1 MHKVS
6 RTRVRGLALIAAA
19 ASVMFVSSAGA
30 APVETSLPTCGSV
43 VGAWKVVD
51 DNTNEIFLGTYNGAI
66 GGAEGTVTFTAPNNT
81 TTASHGQWKRTG
93 TCTYADTDVAFLI
106 GADGKANQTITF
118 QAKINLAT
126 GGNNAIFDFAFEIKN
141 LDGTS
146 VFKGASTGKGTR
158 IVVIPRTS

>member
-6 RTRVRGLALIAAA
+6 RTWVRGLAVVAAA
-19 ASVMFVSSAGA
+19 ASVTFVSSAGA
-30 APVETSLPTCGSV
+30 APVETSSPVCGSV

-51 DNTNEIFLGTYNGAI
+51 DNTHETFLGTYNG
-66 GGAEGTVTFTAPNNT
+66 GPSEGTVSFTSPNNV

-93 TCTYADTDVAFLI
+93 TCTFADTDVAFLI
-106 GADGKANQTITF
+106 GPDGKANQTITF
-118 QAKINLAT
+118 QAKIKVAANPNEAV
-126 GGNNAIFDFAFEIKN
+126 FDFAFEVKN

-146 VFKGASTGKGTR
+146 VFKGASTGKGSR

>member
-6 RTRVRGLALIAAA
+6 RTWVRGLALVAAA
-19 ASVMFVSSAGA
+19 ASVTFVSSAGA
-30 APVETSLPTCGSV
+30 ASVETSSPACGSL

-51 DNTNEIFLGTYNGAI
+51 DNTHETFLGTYNGAV
-66 GGAEGTVTFTAPNNT
+66 GGSEGTVTFTSPNNT

-118 QAKINLAT
+118 QAKIKVNT
-126 GGNNAIFDFAFEIKN
+126 GANDAVFDFAFEIKN